1 MLFID
6 RERGMLKG
14 VKKLIKGGFDFRG
27 VGDFTLHGRSRH
39 FYVIVS
45 GLGWRRAGE
54 CGLQTDIGGC
64 GADSFS
70 NTIRG
75 GNIPGA

>member
-6 RERGMLKG
+6 RKRGMRKG

-27 VGDFTLHGRSRH
+27 VGDFTLHIRSCH
-39 FYVIVS
+39 FDVIVS
-45 GLGWRRAGE
+45 RLGWRRAGE
-54 CGLQTDIGGC
+54 CGLQTDIGSG
-64 GADSFS
+64 GANSFS